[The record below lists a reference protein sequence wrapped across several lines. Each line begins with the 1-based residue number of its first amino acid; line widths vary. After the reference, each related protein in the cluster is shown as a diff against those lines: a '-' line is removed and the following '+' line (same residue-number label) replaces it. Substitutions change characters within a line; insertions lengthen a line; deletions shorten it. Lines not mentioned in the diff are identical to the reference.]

1 MEALGEGIYVH
12 LQLIHMVVLQILT
25 GHCKAM
31 IFQLKINVLKSKFK
45 KSGGFKNPHRERK

>member
-31 IFQLKINVLKSKFK
+31 ILQLKINVLKSKFK